1 MEDWTKIYSTD
12 QKYKVNLL
20 RGLLAENDIESRDIS
35 NKDSSFLI
43 GSIDIYVQAKDLE
56 RAGQLIEKHE
66 EL

>member
-12 QKYKVNLL
+12 KNYKVNLL
-20 RGLLAENDIESRDIS
+20 KGLLAENDIESRDIS

-43 GSIDIYVQAKDLE
+43 GSIDIYVKPEDIE
-56 RAGQLIEKHE
+56 RAKQLIEKHE

>member
-43 GSIDIYVQAKDLE
+43 GSIDIYVQSKDLE